1 MLLLDQFQVK
11 RQNTN
16 TLTYLCTRIM
26 DKLEQHIESVI
37 FASDQPISFKE
48 IKDCL
53 EQSME
58 TKLKKSLLE
67 TALENILKKYNDESY
82 AFEVVEI
89 SDGYQFLTKGA
100 YHHTIGVLLKRK
112 AKKRLSKAA
121 LETLAII
128 AYKQPTTKSQAEAI
142 RGVSCDYSIQK
153 LLEKELV
160 TIIGRGDGPGKPL
173 LYSTSEKFMDYFG
186 LKSIADLPKLKD
198 FNLEDNDNTIG
209 EIAEIEETI
218 IQNATEEIVVTEHN
232 EVREEAPIE
241 ILIEG
246 EPIEEI
252 TKDHT
257 EPTEDETEEKTDQ

>member
-1 MLLLDQFQVK
+1 
-11 RQNTN
+11 
-16 TLTYLCTRIM
+16 M

-37 FASDQPISFKE
+37 FASEQPISVKE

-58 TKLKKSLLE
+58 TKLKKSLVE
-67 TALENILKKYNDESY
+67 TAMDNIVQKYSDESF

-89 SDGYQFLTKGA
+89 SGGYQFLTKGA
-100 YHHTIGVLLKRK
+100 YHHTVGVLLKRK

-160 TIIGRGDGPGKPL
+160 TIIGRSDGPGKPL
-173 LYSTSEKFMDYFG
+173 LYATSEKFMNYFG

-198 FNLEDNDNTIG
+198 FNLDENTIG
-209 EIAEIEETI
+209 EIAEIEEAI
-218 IQNATEEIVVTEHN
+218 PQNGSEEIVVTEHN
-232 EVREEAPIE
+232 ETREETEATPIE
-241 ILIEG
+241 IIIDD
-246 EPIEEI
+246 EPIEI
-252 TKDHT
+252 I
-257 EPTEDETEEKTDQ
+257 TEDHAEEPKEDEKEEKTDQ